1 MVPAH
6 DPLIVGPRGQTPQ
19 LCPSPSQALP
29 NTALPTSALSHLGPS
44 HLAAAQGRGG
54 GACPRPTDRWPC
66 EQTPRSPCTRTR
78 ASPPAQVT
86 HSQSVSGTPAAP
98 GGSRGRPRRTFS
110 RRDTAPAGQQRMLA
124 RESSRLAVSGC
135 HALPTVL
142 LQCRRRP
149 RLDVHEGALRISR
162 ERRGRALRPERALER
177 AVHVVEVRVP
187 AKPRRATPS
196 AAKGRVVCR
205 VFAAARC
212 VARR

>member
-1 MVPAH
+1 VCPEGRQEGDAEARHRGRRTARGRRRALGEGGAVVPAH

-44 HLAAAQGRGG
+44 HLAAAQGRGS

-86 HSQSVSGTPAAP
+86 HSQSGSGTPAAP

-124 RESSRLAVSGC
+124 RKSSRLAVSQR
-135 HALPTVL
+135 LPRTADGPVAV
-142 LQCRRRP
+142 QTEAAPGRP
-149 RLDVHEGALRISR
+149 RAR
-162 ERRGRALRPERALER
+162 
-177 AVHVVEVRVP
+177 
-187 AKPRRATPS
+187 S
-196 AAKGRVVCR
+196 AYL
-205 VFAAARC
+205 
-212 VARR
+212 